1 MISTDKP
8 KVFTAEQIAEF
19 EANNKSRGKVQ
30 HVRFQSDVNPTK
42 PAEFWVVKPNRTQLE
57 AISDAKT
64 ASKGNDLVIN
74 CCVLAGDVD
83 QLNDDLDMLLGL
95 LETCSGL
102 VDAKKKL

>member
-1 MISTDKP
+1 VINTSKP
-8 KVFTAEQIAEF
+8 KVFTPEQIEEF

-30 HVRFQSDVNPTK
+30 HARFQSDLDPDK
-42 PAEFWVVKPNRTQLE
+42 PAEFWLVKPNRTQLE

-64 ASKGNDLVIN
+64 ASKGNDLLIN

-83 QLNDDLDMLLGL
+83 QLDNDLDMLLGL